1 MVGMKMEKKKIAVY
15 VVCYGLA
22 AAMLAFYLCTL
33 YRGLHPH
40 PSGEYRSY
48 YLQQELS
55 VWPGKDGLDI
65 VRGQAIRS
73 DSETAAPDQIAG
85 HILREVDNHNK
96 AVPNGWEYVQ
106 DKGYCITGWSV
117 RLLFTGQPDTSY
129 QGALTLET
137 PEPGGEVTLFVN
149 GEQVAF
155 AEVSGTECTVE
166 FETAVLPKDGRMELE
181 IVLGGDMATPV
192 SVKELIFT

>member
-1 MVGMKMEKKKIAVY
+1 MVRMEMKKKKIAVY

-40 PSGEYRSY
+40 PSAEYQSY
-48 YLQQELS
+48 YLQQELP
-55 VWPGKDGLDI
+55 VWPGKDGLEI
-65 VRGQAIRS
+65 VRGQSIRA
-73 DSETAAPDQIAG
+73 DSKTAAPDQIAG
-85 HILREVDNHNK
+85 HLLRAADNQK
-96 AVPNGWEYVQ
+96 STPTGWEYVQ

-155 AEVSGTECTVE
+155 AEASGTECTVE

>member
-1 MVGMKMEKKKIAVY
+1 MVGMKMEKKKIATY

-73 DSETAAPDQIAG
+73 DSETAAPT
-85 HILREVDNHNK
+85 R
-96 AVPNGWEYVQ
+96 
-106 DKGYCITGWSV
+106 S
-117 RLLFTGQPDTSY
+117 
-129 QGALTLET
+129 
-137 PEPGGEVTLFVN
+137 PGISC
-149 GEQVAF
+149 A
-155 AEVSGTECTVE
+155 
-166 FETAVLPKDGRMELE
+166 R
-181 IVLGGDMATPV
+181 
-192 SVKELIFT
+192 